1 MQRHNEIEKNWSF
14 RHDNY
19 VYRPNHIVDANKNAE
34 QYSGQFFGSDCWL
47 LSQVKQHSKVEWL
60 CQYLEKETTT
70 IIVNVR
76 CVTKEDTV
84 LWPTNV
90 VYNIIDLV
98 NLHIMIVDIV

>member
-1 MQRHNEIEKNWSF
+1 M
-14 RHDNY
+14 
-19 VYRPNHIVDANKNAE
+19 
-34 QYSGQFFGSDCWL
+34 
-47 LSQVKQHSKVEWL
+47 
-60 CQYLEKETTT
+60 EKETTT